1 MTGPLNF
8 FVFLVYKLAVSV
20 LINEGKVFAL
30 QNSTGGRSGIR
41 PKNCQRSVNHGRIQD
56 KPRYFV

>member
-20 LINEGKVFAL
+20 LISEGKVFAL
-30 QNSTGGRSGIR
+30 QNSTGGRSGIHLKKSSKECK
-41 PKNCQRSVNHGRIQD
+41 PWKNAR
-56 KPRYFV
+56 

>member
-8 FVFLVYKLAVSV
+8 FIFLVYKSAVSV

-30 QNSTGGRSGIR
+30 QNSIGGRSGIR
-41 PKNCQRSVNHGRIQD
+41 PNKIAKGV
-56 KPRYFV
+56 

>member
-20 LINEGKVFAL
+20 LISEGKVFAL

-41 PKNCQRSVNHGRIQD
+41 PKKLPKEC
-56 KPRYFV
+56 KPWKNAR